1 MKAEVH
7 HRLHSMN
14 VKTLGGICSIIF
26 LNEILKSCAAKALL
40 VDKLMT
46 APETIVLLAAA
57 LNINSTE
64 NCPELETLAASRPA
78 IL

>member
-1 MKAEVH
+1 MKAEVR

-46 APETIVLLAAA
+46 APETKRLCCLQQRSTSTA
-57 LNINSTE
+57 LKIAQNLK
-64 NCPELETLAASRPA
+64 P
-78 IL
+78 